1 MPYITLRICVL
12 LELFPKEAQFE
23 RGPGEGPTEE
33 VREEEK
39 IRKIAS
45 YVMVILCVFMFC
57 RAEAA
62 TINVTNVTE
71 LQNALSTAQS
81 NGEDDTII
89 LAPGIYTLSSK
100 LEYQPTVDLIGFNRV
115 KVIWKKG

>member
-1 MPYITLRICVL
+1 ML

-23 RGPGEGPTEE
+23 RCPGEGPTVEIKKE
-33 VREEEK
+33 GKV
-39 IRKIAS
+39 RKIAS

-62 TINVTNVTE
+62 TINMTNVTE
-71 LQNALSTAQS
+71 LQNALSTAHS
-81 NGEDDTII
+81 NGEDDTMI

-100 LEYQPTVDLIGFNRV
+100 LEYQPAVDLIGFNRV
-115 KVIWKKG
+115 KVIWEKG